1 MNNKAVYMSI
11 NPNATQKIVNQIKNH
26 EFRNYIPKQPFNMIF
41 VYVTAPISSL
51 KYIIKINQFI
61 KHPSLIKY
69 EGDGN
74 DEFNSGHKS
83 KYAYEI
89 HSVYEISN
97 NMPLSLLKKEYDFT
111 PPQSFAYDSSYET
124 LTNYILNSKLKL
136 LFTNKRIEG
145 ESNGK

>member
-1 MNNKAVYMSI
+1 MDKKAIYMSI
-11 NPNATQKIVNQIKNH
+11 NPNATQKIVDQIKNH
-26 EFRNYIPKQPFNMIF
+26 EFRNYIPKQPFNKIF

-61 KHPSLIKY
+61 KHPTLIKY
-69 EGDGN
+69 EGDRN
-74 DEFNSGHKS
+74 DEFNSGNKS

-97 NMPLSLLKKEYDFT
+97 NMPLTLLKKAYDFT
-111 PPQSFAYDSSYET
+111 PPQSFAYDNRYEK
-124 LTNYILNSKLKL
+124 LTNYIINSKLKL
-136 LFTNKRIEG
+136 LFTNKNIEG